1 MAGIG
6 ETFGG
11 FSGMKFRLLL
21 LAAFFVVGGMIWNVV
36 RDGGKPKVV
45 PGSSIHGTLNEEWVN
60 GANSI
65 EKVADKVDPWGD
77 AAVRLGACFIVAMI
91 FGSLTR
97 VFLKTM
103 ITFSIALVAA
113 MIVLDYKGVIDPG
126 WSEHFSSFS
135 EMKHTVMT
143 QTESLRAFVKGHFP
157 PAASA
162 FIGFGFGLKR

>member
-11 FSGMKFRLLL
+11 FSGLKFRLLL
-21 LAAFFVVGGMIWNVV
+21 MAGFLVVGGMVWNVA
-36 RDGGKPKVV
+36 RDAGKAKVV
-45 PGSSIHGTLNEEWVN
+45 PGAPVQSSMSERWVSGGKN
-60 GANSI
+60 I

-103 ITFSIALVAA
+103 ITFSIAIVAA
-113 MIVLDYKGVIDPG
+113 LIVLDYKDVIDPV
-126 WSEHFSSFS
+126 WSDYFSSFS
-135 EMKHTVMT
+135 QVKHTVVS
-143 QTESLRAFVKGHFP
+143 QTESVRAFVKGHFP
-157 PAASA
+157 PTASA
-162 FIGFGFGLKR
+162 FVGFGFGLKR

>member
-21 LAAFFVVGGMIWNVV
+21 MAAFLVVGGMLWNVA
-36 RDGGKPKVV
+36 RDTGNPKVV
-45 PGSSIHGTLNEEWVN
+45 PGSSVQGTMGEEWVKGRKN
-60 GANSI
+60 F
-65 EKVADKVDPWGD
+65 EKVADRVDPWGD

-103 ITFSIALVAA
+103 VTFSIAIVAA
-113 MIVLDYKGVIDPG
+113 LIVLDYKGIVDPG
-126 WSEHFSSFS
+126 WSDYFSSFS
-135 EMKHTVMT
+135 EMKHTVVA

-162 FIGFGFGLKR
+162 FVGFGFGLKR